1 MLIVPTVLHELY
13 HKYQS
18 KKYGNLIYS
27 LLAFPLWRE
36 FIIEK
41 SAYAVSDIAY
51 DWILNEINNEFNFK
65 YLELNVQFY
74 RIKL

>member
-1 MLIVPTVLHELY
+1 MLIIPTVLHELY
-13 HKYQS
+13 HKYQC
-18 KKYGNLIYS
+18 KTYGNLIYS
-27 LLAFPLWRE
+27 LLAFPLWRD

-51 DWILNEINNEFNFK
+51 DWIQDEINNEFNLK

-74 RIKL
+74 RVKF